1 MPPLNDAEVEA
12 EARVTRQ
19 RAESLFVLDLEVARL
34 VDTLR
39 VTASWTTRCSMFTS
53 DNGYF
58 LGEHRKRLGKTL
70 PYEPALRVPLLVAG
84 PGVPS
89 GRRFDPVIT
98 PDLTATILDLAGA
111 RAPHPADGRSLRWN
125 IRNGDRGWTAPVVT
139 EAIADRASAGGTPAA
154 VARGFVDARTTIG
167 LRTARYKLVRWASG
181 AVELYDL
188 ERDPNEL
195 TNLVRDPAYA
205 AVRDRLTRLWW
216 RYRDCAGAA
225 CTRELPAPL
234 PGGRRR
240 GRGGD
245 DPPARRRRGVRGRAP
260 HAAGGAV
267 TPASPPSGSRQ
278 EARQVLPR

>member
-1 MPPLNDAEVEA
+1 MPPLSDAEIEA

-39 VTASWTTRCSMFTS
+39 DTGELDDTVLLFTS

-58 LGEHRKRLGKTL
+58 LGEHRKRMGKKL
-70 PYEPALRVPLLVAG
+70 PYEPSIRVPLVLAG
-84 PGVPS
+84 PGVPQ
-89 GRRFDPVIT
+89 GTRYDPVVT
-98 PDLTATILDLAGA
+98 PDLTATIIDLAGA
-111 RAPHPADGRSLRWN
+111 RPPHPADGTSLRWN

-154 VARGFVDARTTIG
+154 AARGFTDARTTIG

-181 AVELYDL
+181 VVELYDL

-205 AVRDRLTRLWW
+205 AVRTRLTRLWW
-216 RYRDCAGAA
+216 RYADCVGAE
-225 CTRELPAPL
+225 CTRPLPAGL
-234 PGGRRR
+234 RLDADAVADLTERQ
-240 GRGGD
+240 
-245 DPPARRRRGVRGRAP
+245 RA
-260 HAAGGAV
+260 GI
-267 TPASPPSGSRQ
+267 
-278 EARQVLPR
+278 EARFGGLTSQREGLR